1 MKIAFVIHRYGAD
14 IVGGSETHC
23 RRIAEQL
30 AARHSVEVLTTT
42 ASDYVTWKEGYKE
55 GVETI
60 NGVTVRR
67 FRVRSRRNLV
77 RFKEISD
84 LCFHGQAHTA
94 EDEKA
99 WVRANGPDS
108 PDLARYVRENK
119 AGYDAF
125 VIYSYRYATA
135 WDTLPEVADKAILVP
150 TAEEDPAV
158 HLTIFRDFFALPAG
172 ILFLTPEEQDLVGR
186 AALGSLPPSA
196 VIGFAVDV
204 PAELDP
210 EGFKKRRGLD
220 RPYVLYVGRI
230 DRNKGCELL
239 FRYFQ
244 EYLKRK
250 THDVDLVL
258 GGSAAL
264 SIPDH
269 PRIKYLGFLTDREKF
284 EAIFASELLVM
295 PSPYE
300 SLCIVVLEAWKAGR
314 VTLVNGQCKVLR
326 GQSRRSRGGLY
337 FDSFAEFCEA
347 MDFLLDHPA
356 VGAALGR
363 AGRAWIQANFEW
375 VHLTA
380 KIEDM
385 IARTIAA
392 RAK

>member
-42 ASDYVTWKEGYKE
+42 ASDYVTWKEGYRE
-55 GVETI
+55 GSESI
-60 NGVTVRR
+60 NGVSVRR

-84 LCFHGQAHTA
+84 LCFHDRPHTP
-94 EDEKA
+94 EDEKT
-99 WVRANGPDS
+99 WVRENGPDS
-108 PDLARYVRENK
+108 PDLGRFVREHK
-119 AGYDAF
+119 ADYDVF
-125 VIYSYRYATA
+125 IVYSYRYATA
-135 WDTLPEVADKAILVP
+135 WDVLPEVADKAILIP
-150 TAEEDPAV
+150 TAEEDPAI
-158 HLTIFRDFFALPAG
+158 HLTIFRDFFTLPAG

-186 AALGSLPPSA
+186 AAFAALPPSA
-196 VIGFAVDV
+196 VIGFAVDL
-204 PAELDP
+204 PARLEA
-210 EGFKKRRGLD
+210 EEFKRRRGLS
-220 RPYVLYVGRI
+220 RPYALYVGRI

-250 THDVDLVL
+250 THDLDLVL

-269 PRIKYLGFLTDREKF
+269 PRIKYLGFLSDREKF
-284 EAIFASELLVM
+284 EAIAGSELLVM

-314 VTLVNGQCKVLR
+314 CTLVNGQCKVLR

-356 VGAALGR
+356 VSRSLGR
-363 AGRAWIQANFEW
+363 AGKAWIEANFEW
-375 VHLTA
+375 PHLTA
-380 KIEDM
+380 IIEDL
-385 IARTIAA
+385 IARTIAP
-392 RAK
+392 RG